1 MRKTTRALTAGA
13 AVAAVLAAPLA
24 VAAPGK
30 SDPVERHQ
38 RQLMKR
44 IDKVSDRLDRAV
56 RPNRIDRLT
65 QSTQDG
71 LKDNVAEDQ
80 AELDAI
86 GVTVQAADESFDYRA
101 TRKEIK
107 QNRPENYRKVVNV
120 LRKAERLLGRAEA
133 GSDAATAL
141 GAVVT
146 EGLTVDDDTPKA
158 DLRSLR
164 KDLNAAKDL
173 LPDTDAD

>member
-1 MRKTTRALTAGA
+1 MRKTTRALTAAA

-44 IDKVSDRLDRAV
+44 LDKVSDRLDRAV
-56 RPNRIDRLT
+56 RPSRIDRLT
-65 QSTQDG
+65 QSSQDG
-71 LKDNVAEDQ
+71 LKANVADDQ
-80 AELDAI
+80 AELDAVGI
-86 GVTVQAADESFDYRA
+86 TVQAADESFDFRA
-101 TRKEIK
+101 ARDDVRA
-107 QNRPENYRKVVNV
+107 NRPQNYRLVVNV
-120 LRKAERLLGRAEA
+120 LRKAERLLVRAEA
-133 GSDAATAL
+133 GSEAATAL